1 VLLSTPIDYEYS
13 SDERAHKILRI
24 IQDRERN
31 GIRTFTTDIY
41 REFHGISDDSK
52 HSTNI
57 ITHESIDNALKRLE
71 RNNFIERIRDDKDR
85 RRYEIRSKPEE
96 IYTSMV
102 ESDPYIFWRL
112 MKKEYY
118 YFIPRYSE
126 AHQDVLCPKCH
137 SKAILNVSIQ
147 GIKTARFRASDEIAI
162 DVKVKHLEVNVSCKC
177 GFSYNRDAD
186 MLEPSTLEDFSK
198 LFDASKSRRNLQ

>member
-13 SDERAHKILRI
+13 SDARAHKILRI

-41 REFHGISDDSK
+41 REFYGISDDSK

-102 ESDPYIFWRL
+102 ESDPYLFWRL
-112 MKKEYY
+112 MEKEYY
-118 YFIPRYSE
+118 YFIARYRE
-126 AHQDVLCPKCH
+126 AHPDVLCPKCY
-137 SKAILNVSIQ
+137 SKAILNVSIH

-198 LFDASKSRRNLQ
+198 LFDASNSRRNLQ